1 MTIAQPIVKRI
12 FATLLQGGFPYSGT
26 HGYPI

>member
-12 FATLLQGGFPYSGT
+12 FATLLQVGSPAQGPT
-26 HGYPI
+26 VTR